1 MGDGSI
7 EGRRRARRRRAGGV
21 GGPGT
26 GRAGEAESAEA
37 AGSPGPGVPG
47 RVSREPGEHLSR
59 DPRGRSRP
67 APGEEDPPGR
77 GAGVLLPGAVP
88 GGRRSSGGSP
98 IPGDLVRRR
107 PSTLPGCGID
117 RGHRGGPDPE
127 RENLGLPR
135 PGAEIGAGLAAP
147 GNPAR
152 HDSGRRLSVSGGMTR
167 TPHRERN
174 SMDSR
179 DLTPERIVQEL
190 DRHIIGQDAAKR
202 VVAIAVRNRWRR
214 QQLPAEMRSD
224 FSPKN
229 ILLIGSTGIGKTE
242 IARRLAQLVS
252 APFVKVEATRYTE
265 VGYVGRDVESIVR
278 DLVETSVA
286 MVKAEEL
293 AKVRKRSEELAEERL
308 LDLLLPRRN
317 ESPVVEGAAER
328 AAQSRDK
335 LREKLRSG
343 ELDNREVEVQ
353 VEERQTPFMQVFSPG
368 GMEEV
373 GMDMPGALGNMFPP
387 RQVTRRVSTGEA
399 RRVLSQQEAEKLIDR
414 ERVTREGLRRAQESG
429 MIFIDEI
436 DKIVGGDKGSG
447 PDVSRGGVQRDL
459 LPIVEWATV
468 NTRYGVVKTDYVLF
482 IAAGAFSVSK
492 PSDLIPELQGRFP
505 LRAELKSLGRE
516 DFIRILTEP
525 KSALLKQYTALLETE
540 GIRIEFR
547 QDAVEEMATIA
558 ADINSST
565 QDIGARRLHTV
576 VENVLEEL
584 SFNAPAISPANV
596 SIDATY
602 VRNRLKGLLADE
614 DIRKYIL

>member
-1 MGDGSI
+1 M
-7 EGRRRARRRRAGGV
+7 
-21 GGPGT
+21 
-26 GRAGEAESAEA
+26 
-37 AGSPGPGVPG
+37 
-47 RVSREPGEHLSR
+47 
-59 DPRGRSRP
+59 DP
-67 APGEEDPPGR
+67 
-77 GAGVLLPGAVP
+77 
-88 GGRRSSGGSP
+88 
-98 IPGDLVRRR
+98 
-107 PSTLPGCGID
+107 
-117 RGHRGGPDPE
+117 
-127 RENLGLPR
+127 
-135 PGAEIGAGLAAP
+135 
-147 GNPAR
+147 
-152 HDSGRRLSVSGGMTR
+152 
-167 TPHRERN
+167 
-174 SMDSR
+174 R
-179 DLTPERIVQEL
+179 DLTPARIVQEL
-190 DRHIIGQDAAKR
+190 DRHIVGQDAAKR

-214 QQLPAEMRSD
+214 QQLAPDLRSD

-229 ILLIGSTGIGKTE
+229 ILLIGPTGVGKTE

-317 ESPVVEGAAER
+317 ETTPVEGAAER

-335 LREKLRSG
+335 MREKLRTG

-387 RQVTRRVSTGEA
+387 RQVTRRINTGEA
-399 RRVLSQQEAEKLIDR
+399 RRVLTQQEAEKLIDR

-459 LPIVEWATV
+459 LPIVEGATV

-547 QDAVEEMATIA
+547 QDAVEEMATVA
-558 ADINSST
+558 ADINLST

-596 SIDATY
+596 LIDATY

>member
-1 MGDGSI
+1 M
-7 EGRRRARRRRAGGV
+7 
-21 GGPGT
+21 
-26 GRAGEAESAEA
+26 
-37 AGSPGPGVPG
+37 
-47 RVSREPGEHLSR
+47 
-59 DPRGRSRP
+59 DP
-67 APGEEDPPGR
+67 
-77 GAGVLLPGAVP
+77 
-88 GGRRSSGGSP
+88 
-98 IPGDLVRRR
+98 
-107 PSTLPGCGID
+107 
-117 RGHRGGPDPE
+117 
-127 RENLGLPR
+127 
-135 PGAEIGAGLAAP
+135 
-147 GNPAR
+147 
-152 HDSGRRLSVSGGMTR
+152 
-167 TPHRERN
+167 
-174 SMDSR
+174 R
-179 DLTPERIVQEL
+179 DLTPARIVQEL
-190 DRHIIGQDAAKR
+190 DRHIVGQDAAKR

-214 QQLPAEMRSD
+214 QQLAPEMRND

-229 ILLIGSTGIGKTE
+229 ILLIGPTGVGKTE

-293 AKVRKRSEELAEERL
+293 AKVRKRSDELAEERL
-308 LDLLLPRRN
+308 LDLLLPRRA
-317 ESPVVEGAAER
+317 ETGGVEGAAER

-335 LREKLRSG
+335 MREKLRAG
-343 ELDNREVEVQ
+343 ELDHREVEVQ

-387 RQVTRRVSTGEA
+387 RQVTRRVNTGEA
-399 RRVLSQQEAEKLIDR
+399 RRVLAQQEAEKLIDR

-436 DKIVGGDKGSG
+436 DKIVGSDKGSG

-459 LPIVEWATV
+459 LPIVEGATV

-482 IAAGAFSVSK
+482 IAAGAFSTTK

-540 GIRIEFR
+540 GVRIEFR
-547 QDAVEEMATIA
+547 QDAVEEMATVA
-558 ADINSST
+558 ADINAST

-584 SFNAPAISPANV
+584 SFTAPAISPANV
-596 SIDATY
+596 AIDAKY
-602 VRNRLKGLLADE
+602 VRDRLKGLLADE
-614 DIRKYIL
+614 DVRKYIL

>member
-1 MGDGSI
+1 
-7 EGRRRARRRRAGGV
+7 
-21 GGPGT
+21 
-26 GRAGEAESAEA
+26 
-37 AGSPGPGVPG
+37 
-47 RVSREPGEHLSR
+47 
-59 DPRGRSRP
+59 
-67 APGEEDPPGR
+67 
-77 GAGVLLPGAVP
+77 
-88 GGRRSSGGSP
+88 
-98 IPGDLVRRR
+98 
-107 PSTLPGCGID
+107 
-117 RGHRGGPDPE
+117 
-127 RENLGLPR
+127 
-135 PGAEIGAGLAAP
+135 
-147 GNPAR
+147 
-152 HDSGRRLSVSGGMTR
+152 
-167 TPHRERN
+167 
-174 SMDSR
+174 MDSR
-179 DLTPERIVQEL
+179 DLTPARIVEEL
-190 DRHIIGQDAAKR
+190 DRHIVGQDAAKR

-214 QQLPAEMRSD
+214 QQLAPELRND

-229 ILLIGSTGIGKTE
+229 ILLIGSTGVGKTE

-286 MVKAEEL
+286 MVKAEEM

-317 ESPVVEGAAER
+317 ESTSVEGAAER

-335 LREKLRSG
+335 LREKLRGG
-343 ELDNREVEVQ
+343 ELDSREVEVQ

-387 RQVTRRVSTGEA
+387 RQVTRRINTGEA
-399 RRVLSQQEAEKLIDR
+399 RRVLTQQEAEKLIDR

-459 LPIVEWATV
+459 LPIVEGATV

-482 IAAGAFSVSK
+482 IAAGAFSVTK

-525 KSALLKQYTALLETE
+525 RSALLKQYTALLETE
-540 GIRIEFR
+540 GIHIDFR

-576 VENVLEEL
+576 VENVLEDL

-596 SIDATY
+596 VIDAKY
-602 VRNRLKGLLADE
+602 VRDRLKGLLADE

>member
-1 MGDGSI
+1 
-7 EGRRRARRRRAGGV
+7 
-21 GGPGT
+21 
-26 GRAGEAESAEA
+26 
-37 AGSPGPGVPG
+37 
-47 RVSREPGEHLSR
+47 
-59 DPRGRSRP
+59 
-67 APGEEDPPGR
+67 
-77 GAGVLLPGAVP
+77 
-88 GGRRSSGGSP
+88 
-98 IPGDLVRRR
+98 
-107 PSTLPGCGID
+107 
-117 RGHRGGPDPE
+117 
-127 RENLGLPR
+127 
-135 PGAEIGAGLAAP
+135 
-147 GNPAR
+147 
-152 HDSGRRLSVSGGMTR
+152 
-167 TPHRERN
+167 
-174 SMDSR
+174 MDSR
-179 DLTPERIVQEL
+179 DLTPARIVQEL
-190 DRHIIGQDAAKR
+190 DRHIVGQDAAKR

-214 QQLPAEMRSD
+214 QQLAPDLRND

-229 ILLIGSTGIGKTE
+229 ILLIGSTGVGKTE

-308 LDLLLPRRN
+308 LDLLLPRRS
-317 ESPVVEGAAER
+317 ESAAPVEGAAER

-335 LREKLRSG
+335 MREKLRAG
-343 ELDNREVEVQ
+343 ELDQREVEVQ

-387 RQVTRRVSTGEA
+387 RQVTRRVATGEA
-399 RRVLSQQEAEKLIDR
+399 RRVLTQQEAEKLIDR

-429 MIFIDEI
+429 VIFIDEI
-436 DKIVGGDKGSG
+436 DKIVGGEKGSG

-459 LPIVEWATV
+459 LPIVEGATV

-482 IAAGAFSVSK
+482 IAAGAFSATK

-584 SFNAPAISPANV
+584 SFTAPAISPANV
-596 SIDATY
+596 SIDAKY
-602 VRNRLKGLLADE
+602 VRDRLKGVLADE
-614 DIRKYIL
+614 DVRKYIL